1 MNAGYLSLFCV
12 IILLI
17 LQWMG
22 WLNPFL
28 SQLRIRPYV
37 FVSLLLTVYA
47 GSGWVLSLTP
57 HIQVYPVTYALPLV
71 FFFYLWM
78 KEQEEIRPHLLAG
91 GLLAGATLFL
101 LRYMLWLDPVLQIG
115 GETYLVALL
124 AVSLSLLI
132 ARTLF
137 HVFIVIGIGVSV
149 MEVILEAWTYER
161 SGYFIVG
168 DLHYRDILVFS
179 LLVSL
184 VSWQVFVSAVGA
196 GFFAVRK
203 LFARRSR

>member
-1 MNAGYLSLFCV
+1 MRFHWC
-12 IILLI
+12 
-17 LQWMG
+17 
-22 WLNPFL
+22 
-28 SQLRIRPYV
+28 
-37 FVSLLLTVYA
+37 
-47 GSGWVLSLTP
+47 
-57 HIQVYPVTYALPLV
+57 